1 MSKKRIL
8 FLSPYPIN
16 KAPSQRLKFEQYF
29 HVFEESGFS
38 ITTKSFVNEK
48 FWNIIYKPGFLLQK
62 FYFTFLGYFNR
73 FKILF
78 SLYKFDIVYVHLWVT
93 PVGFPFFEY
102 LVSSLSKK
110 LIYDIDDMIFLGH
123 SSQANKTWQG
133 LKGKKKMIYLMKC
146 ADHVI
151 TCTPKLDEFVKQFN
165 LNTTDISSTV
175 DTTNTYLPV
184 NAYKN
189 DHQIILGWS
198 GSHSTS
204 KYLYLIQEAL
214 IDLAKK
220 YDYKLI
226 VMGDVSFQISGVNF
240 DAFDWSEDIEISTLQ
255 KFDIG
260 LYPLPDEEW
269 VYGKSGLK
277 AIQYMA
283 LGIPTVATGIG
294 ANFRVIENEKNG
306 FLIQPDDIIS
316 WKDKIEKLIL
326 SSELRK
332 QLGIAGRKSIIEKYS
347 LEVNKEKYL
356 KVFQ

>member
-1 MSKKRIL
+1 
-8 FLSPYPIN
+8 
-16 KAPSQRLKFEQYF
+16 
-29 HVFEESGFS
+29 
-38 ITTKSFVNEK
+38 
-48 FWNIIYKPGFLLQK
+48 
-62 FYFTFLGYFNR
+62 
-73 FKILF
+73 
-78 SLYKFDIVYVHLWVT
+78 
-93 PVGFPFFEY
+93 
-102 LVSSLSKK
+102 
-110 LIYDIDDMIFLGH
+110 
-123 SSQANKTWQG
+123 
-133 LKGKKKMIYLMKC
+133 
-146 ADHVI
+146 
-151 TCTPKLDEFVKQFN
+151 
-165 LNTTDISSTV
+165 
-175 DTTNTYLPV
+175 
-184 NAYKN
+184 
-189 DHQIILGWS
+189 
-198 GSHSTS
+198 
-204 KYLYLIQEAL
+204 
-214 IDLAKK
+214 
-220 YDYKLI
+220 
-226 VMGDVSFQISGVNF
+226 MGDVSFQISGVNF

>member
-8 FLSPYPIN
+8 FLTPYPIN

-38 ITTKSFVNEK
+38 VTTNSFVNEK
-48 FWNIIYKPGFLLQK
+48 FWQIIYKPGFLLQK
-62 FYFTFLGYFNR
+62 IYFTFLGYFNR
-73 FKILF
+73 FKVF
-78 SLYKFDIVYVHLWVT
+78 FCLYKFDIVYVHLWVT

-102 LVSSLSKK
+102 LVSLLSKK

-123 SSQANKTWQG
+123 SSDANRLWQG
-133 LKGKKKMIYLMKC
+133 LKGRQKMIFLMRK
-146 ADHVI
+146 ADQVI
-151 TCTPKLDEFVKQFN
+151 TCTPKLDEFVRQYN
-165 LNTTDISSTV
+165 NNTVDISSTV
-175 DTTNTYLPV
+175 DTTNKYLPV
-184 NAYKN
+184 NTYKN

-204 KYLYLIQEAL
+204 QYLYLIQDAL
-214 IDLAKK
+214 KDLAKK

-226 VMGDVSFQISGVNF
+226 VMGDASFQISGVNV
-240 DAFDWSEDIEISTLQ
+240 DAFDWTEDLEIPTLQ

-260 LYPLPDEEW
+260 LYPLPDKEW

-283 LGIPTVATGIG
+283 LGIPTIATSIG
-294 ANFRVIENEKNG
+294 ANFRIIENERNG
-306 FLIQPDDIIS
+306 YLIQPDDIKG
-316 WKDKIEKLIL
+316 WKDKIEKLI
-326 SSELRK
+326 SSPEQRK
-332 QLGIAGRKSIIEKYS
+332 LFGIAGRETIIEKYS
-347 LEVNKEKYL
+347 LEANKEKYL

>member
-8 FLSPYPIN
+8 FLTPYPIN

-38 ITTKSFVNEK
+38 VTTNSFVNEK
-48 FWNIIYKPGFLLQK
+48 FWQIIYKPGFLLQK
-62 FYFTFLGYFNR
+62 IYFTFLGYFNR
-73 FKILF
+73 FKVF
-78 SLYKFDIVYVHLWVT
+78 FCLYKFDIVYVHLWVT
-93 PVGFPFFEY
+93 PVGVPFFEY
-102 LVSSLSKK
+102 LVSLLSKK

-123 SSQANKTWQG
+123 SSDANRLWQG
-133 LKGKKKMIYLMKC
+133 LKGRQKMIFLMRK
-146 ADHVI
+146 ADQVI
-151 TCTPKLDEFVKQFN
+151 TCTPKLDEFVRQYN
-165 LNTTDISSTV
+165 NNTVDISSTV
-175 DTTNTYLPV
+175 DTTNKYLPV
-184 NAYKN
+184 NTYKN

-204 KYLYLIQEAL
+204 QYLYLIQDAL
-214 IDLAKK
+214 KDLAKK

-226 VMGDVSFQISGVNF
+226 VMGDASFQISGVNV
-240 DAFDWSEDIEISTLQ
+240 DAFDWTEDLEIPTLQ

-260 LYPLPDEEW
+260 LYPLPDKEW

-283 LGIPTVATGIG
+283 LGIPTIATSIG
-294 ANFRVIENEKNG
+294 ANFRIIENERNG
-306 FLIQPDDIIS
+306 YLIQPDDIKG

-326 SSELRK
+326 SPEQRK
-332 QLGIAGRKSIIEKYS
+332 LFGIAGRETIIEKYS
-347 LEVNKEKYL
+347 LEANKEKYL